1 VVDADPYSRLVTK
14 ATLVEAGFRVA
25 MAGSVSRALQ
35 SLLSGVHA
43 SVDVVLLVSIVL
55 YVTLFL
61 LLLLVYLLLASNS
74 YLSYFVHD
82 LTAYSRAST
91 SAFSTAYKYCLLQL
105 HY

>member
-43 SVDVVLLVSIVL
+43 SVDVVLLVSTVL
-55 YVTLFL
+55 HVI
-61 LLLLVYLLLASNS
+61 LLLVLLYYSCLLLVTGACAAECALELHINVQALQQC
-74 YLSYFVHD
+74 LSILPAVTD
-82 LTAYSRAST
+82 T
-91 SAFSTAYKYCLLQL
+91 
-105 HY
+105 